1 MGKIRMGKV
10 TPSDDGVPI
19 NGDDTSEA
27 EVMRFVV
34 MKEAEAA
41 DVTTKGMVEGETQVA
56 LLGHQASGN
65 AMNGV
70 YKDEPAG
77 KIVLFNIN
85 RMHEKQDI
93 FIANTIM
100 ILNIRLRFILSVC
113 KNICIVFNS
122 WFSFFHFWHAQL

>member
-1 MGKIRMGKV
+1 MDKV
-10 TPSDDGVPI
+10 TPSGDGVSI
-19 NGDDTSEA
+19 DGSDTSEA
-27 EVMRFVV
+27 EVMTLIV

-41 DVTTKGMVEGETQVA
+41 DVPTKGIVEGETQVA